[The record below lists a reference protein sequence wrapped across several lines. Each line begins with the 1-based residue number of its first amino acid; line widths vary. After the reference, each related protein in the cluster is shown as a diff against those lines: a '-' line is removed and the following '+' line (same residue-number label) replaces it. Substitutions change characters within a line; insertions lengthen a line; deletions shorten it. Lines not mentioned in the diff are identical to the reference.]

1 MTRQVKAVA
10 NRLNARKSTGPKT
23 DIGRKTV
30 SRNAVKHGLSGTLA
44 FTAKENKRIDFLAAA
59 FLEDHASGSH
69 QEFIA
74 REAAEAQVTLERIK
88 KIKNDIWQVLGAKS
102 GQSIEEI
109 ANPFADSR
117 IRNDLFELYDEAPPH
132 IQQRIRTLY
141 HRVNRA
147 GTQGANLVDDLVCIE
162 LLKLRR
168 YEQNAANRRDK
179 SLKQLT
185 I

>member
-1 MTRQVKAVA
+1 MPETTDRPVKFRQNNVPITQSPDVFASFARPSDDCDLHFAKLTRFA
-10 NRLNARKSTGPKT
+10 NRK
-23 DIGRKTV
+23 
-30 SRNAVKHGLSGTLA
+30 
-44 FTAKENKRIDFLAAA
+44 
-59 FLEDHASGSH
+59 
-69 QEFIA
+69 
-74 REAAEAQVTLERIK
+74 VTLERIK

-185 I
+185 T